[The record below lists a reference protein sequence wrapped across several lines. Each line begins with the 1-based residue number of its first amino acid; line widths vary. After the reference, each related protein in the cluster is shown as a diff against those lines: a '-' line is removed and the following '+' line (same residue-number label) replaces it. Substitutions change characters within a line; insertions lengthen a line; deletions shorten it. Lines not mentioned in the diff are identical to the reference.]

1 MPVRVD
7 MGAVF
12 NGAMI
17 LALGVFL
24 MVLWMLGSV
33 FNILVPLEHLGSL
46 FTLSLLMML
55 GGVIYIFMGIQI
67 KRRQY

>member
-24 MVLWMLGSV
+24 MVLWVLGSV

-67 KRRQY
+67 KRRRY

>member
-67 KRRQY
+67 KRRRY

>member
-55 GGVIYIFMGIQI
+55 GGVIYIFMGIRI
-67 KRRQY
+67 KRQRY

>member
-17 LALGVFL
+17 LALGGFL

>member
-24 MVLWMLGSV
+24 MVLWVLGSM

-67 KRRQY
+67 KRRRY

>member
-24 MVLWMLGSV
+24 MVLWMFGSV

-55 GGVIYIFMGIQI
+55 GGVIYIFMGIRI
-67 KRRQY
+67 KRQRY

>member
-17 LALGVFL
+17 LALGIFL
-24 MVLWMLGSV
+24 MVLWMLGSM

-67 KRRQY
+67 KRQRY